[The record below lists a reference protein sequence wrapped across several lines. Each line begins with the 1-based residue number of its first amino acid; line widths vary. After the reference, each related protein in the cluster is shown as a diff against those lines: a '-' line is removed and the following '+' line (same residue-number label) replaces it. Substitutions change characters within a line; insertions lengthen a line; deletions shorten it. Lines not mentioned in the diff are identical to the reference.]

1 MLIVQ
6 KKIMLLAILLSGLT
20 VVTGCIV
27 QNQSRATAEG
37 QNQPTG
43 LREQV
48 REKVR
53 DRVDQRLDAGS
64 SSTANTTVTI
74 PPTPIQRPQSKP
86 PLAQAPRPNRPAV
99 NREQLVE
106 LIGDQVATRISQSSC
121 SEFQST
127 LDRLKAQKTQ
137 GGSNSA
143 KRKRVMDAMKA
154 NPELRTSFINKVAG
168 PVANKMFDCGLI
180 PLE

>member
-6 KKIMLLAILLSGLT
+6 KKLLLAILFSGLT
-20 VVTGCIV
+20 VVTGCIM

-37 QNQPTG
+37 QNQPLG

-53 DRVDQRLDAGS
+53 DRVDQRMDAGS
-64 SSTANTTVTI
+64 SSTPETALTTS
-74 PPTPIQRPQSKP
+74 PTPTQRPQSNP
-86 PLAQAPRPNRPAV
+86 SLAQAPRPNRPAA

-127 LDRLKAQKTQ
+127 LDRLKAQKAQ
-137 GGSNSA
+137 GGSNNA